1 VRNIGLRQILVSG
14 AAALADSL
22 GRQLGGGAI
31 SAGLV
36 LPGATRYF
44 EWAGTAARAPGACLA
59 TVTLDGG
66 EPEIIV
72 GETRFTWPAA
82 PAVSRRAPR

>member
-1 VRNIGLRQILVSG
+1 
-14 AAALADSL
+14 
-22 GRQLGGGAI
+22 
-31 SAGLV
+31 
-36 LPGATRYF
+36 
-44 EWAGTAARAPGACLA
+44 
-59 TVTLDGG
+59 VTLDGG